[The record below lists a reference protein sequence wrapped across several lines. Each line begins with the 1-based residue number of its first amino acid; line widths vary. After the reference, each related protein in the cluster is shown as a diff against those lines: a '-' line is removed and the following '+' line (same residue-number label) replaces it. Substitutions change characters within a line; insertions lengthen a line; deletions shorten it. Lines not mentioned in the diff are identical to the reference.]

1 MDKILSL
8 VYSELK
14 NFDDQDPSRIFIGGF
29 SQGGAVSLAV
39 LFRIYKDLSNLG
51 GVISVTGP
59 LPLSKENFLVP
70 KGRLRIPVLMVA
82 GPKDTIT
89 DLTKMQIGKQTIQ
102 SHYGKNGRKV
112 EFQIDP
118 KNKHDMKNPKLI
130 QNWLKK
136 VTNKRF

>member
-1 MDKILSL
+1 MDKIISL

-89 DLTKMQIGKQTIQ
+89 DLTKMQIGNKQFKATMA
-102 SHYGKNGRKV
+102 KTEK
-112 EFQIDP
+112 
-118 KNKHDMKNPKLI
+118 KL
-130 QNWLKK
+130 NFKLTLK
-136 VTNKRF
+136 TNMI